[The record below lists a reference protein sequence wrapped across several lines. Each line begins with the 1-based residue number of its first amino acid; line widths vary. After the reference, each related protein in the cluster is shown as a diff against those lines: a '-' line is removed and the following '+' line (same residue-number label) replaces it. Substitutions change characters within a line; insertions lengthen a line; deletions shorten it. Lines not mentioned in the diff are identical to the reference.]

1 MRSVFTVGYA
11 TTAVQENHTK
21 MDTVEATNYC
31 MLLKYL
37 KNTET
42 ELEAHILVTA
52 KAILSECYGHYIQNG
67 LSMRITIQSFI
78 YHVSQVIG
86 PYYL

>member
-1 MRSVFTVGYA
+1 MLFVFTVGYA
-11 TTAVQENHTK
+11 TIAVQENHRK

-42 ELEAHILVTA
+42 ELEAHKLVTA
-52 KAILSECYGHYIQNG
+52 KEILRECYGHHIQVG
-67 LSMRITIQSFI
+67 LSVRITIQSFI
-78 YHVSQVIG
+78 YHVTSNWS
-86 PYYL
+86 YYL

>member
-1 MRSVFTVGYA
+1 MLFVFTVGYA
-11 TTAVQENHTK
+11 TIAVQENHRK

-37 KNTET
+37 KNNK
-42 ELEAHILVTA
+42 LVTA
-52 KAILSECYGHYIQNG
+52 KAIQRECYGHYIQNG
-67 LSMRITIQSFI
+67 LSVRITIQSFI
-78 YHVSQVIG
+78 YHVSQVTG